1 MYPAKSHGERV
12 SNYTEIEKL
21 NLVDFRKIS
30 YPTPL
35 TEIIKFENSN
45 DTSISVYGYEQKAG
59 TYLLQKSANTDKKTK
74 HIDLLLLTDDQGKS
88 HYCWIK
94 NFSRF
99 CGQSKSHGVNLTH
112 YCKHCLQGYTSQ
124 AKLDEHTGMGCA
136 EITTCKPCMPKKEDA
151 FVEFSNTDKKIRAP
165 YVIYSDFECLTQ
177 PIDKCATD
185 PQKSATQAYQHHEP
199 SGFTIHTVGLKER
212 KPIEYRG
219 KNCITKFLEALKG
232 LEMELVN
239 EVHADKPMDALTPEQ
254 KLEFLDPDCVCHFC
268 EKRCDDDRVRDHCH
282 LTGKYRG
289 PAHNTCNIE
298 EGKKNTRR
306 YKIPVVFHNLTNYD
320 GHLIIREVGEHTSKI
335 DVIPRNYEKY
345 ISFSFNHFKFLDSA
359 AFLAASLDTLASN
372 LYDSGKGRDKFRES
386 IKHCKDNEHLDL
398 LLRKG
403 CFPYDYMTDWKV
415 FETQLPPIEDF

>member
-1 MYPAKSHGERV
+1 
-12 SNYTEIEKL
+12 
-21 NLVDFRKIS
+21 
-30 YPTPL
+30 
-35 TEIIKFENSN
+35 
-45 DTSISVYGYEQKAG
+45 
-59 TYLLQKSANTDKKTK
+59 
-74 HIDLLLLTDDQGKS
+74 
-88 HYCWIK
+88 
-94 NFSRF
+94 
-99 CGQSKSHGVNLTH
+99 
-112 YCKHCLQGYTSQ
+112 
-124 AKLDEHTGMGCA
+124 
-136 EITTCKPCMPKKEDA
+136 MPKKEDA

-185 PQKSATQAYQHHEP
+185 PQKSSTQAYQHHEP

-345 ISFSFNHFKFLDSA
+345 ISFSFNHLKFLDSA
-359 AFLAASLDTLASN
+359 GFLPDSLDKLTKN
-372 LYDSGKGRDKFRES
+372 LYEEGTGKSKFVHSARHCDKP
-386 IKHCKDNEHLDL
+386 EHLDM

-403 CFPYDYMTDWKV
+403 VYPYDYMSTWSR
-415 FETQLPPIEDF
+415 FEETELPPQSEFYSKLSESGITDADYAHGQDVWNKFGCENLGVPKRRRRAKEFSEPS